1 METAP
6 PSWQLPGRCHE
17 IAQLQEQA
25 GRQALSATERDLLDK
40 LYGEACAEQSAAS
53 EVMRLLTRSFSR
65 EPIPE
70 YYRYANLH
78 VYAWFLDL
86 RPTEPVASAVLAL
99 EATLADLDAVERC
112 AAPGLTEADHTEERL
127 RRLDALR
134 EQVGRLPV
142 ETGGDTTAAEIIDRT
157 RDDSLAG
164 WQAFVLTRCSG
175 FRASGD
181 HHEHIFLRAVQACEL
196 AFYLIR
202 YFTVRARMSIGRAD
216 GRTRALMAQLV
227 HYAELPSHIFHM
239 LQTLTPDLFLTFR
252 DATGEASAV
261 QSLNYHLMELAMYG
275 HDARKVE
282 AYLRFEHLHE
292 LTVPPLR
299 SVRPLRNVV
308 LGADDPELTEALA
321 AVERTLLTWR
331 GRHYGF
337 GRRYL
342 PGVKGSG
349 GTEGAGYLKR
359 FVQKD
364 NLVPE
369 PITTAPGLDLLGF
382 AFR

>member
-6 PSWQLPGRCHE
+6 ASLQFPGRCDE
-17 IAQLQEQA
+17 VAQLQERS
-25 GRQALSATERDLLDK
+25 GREALTPSERDLLTK
-40 LYGEACAEQSAAS
+40 LYEEAYADQSAAS

-65 EPIPE
+65 EPIPQ

-78 VYAWFLDL
+78 VYSWFLDL
-86 RPTEPVASAVLAL
+86 YPTEPVAGAVLAL
-99 EATLADLDAVERC
+99 EATLADLDAVERL
-112 AAPGLTEADHTEERL
+112 AAPRLTEADHTEDRL
-127 RRLDALR
+127 FRLDVLR

-142 ETGGDTTAAEIIDRT
+142 ETGGSATAAGIIARAREDG
-157 RDDSLAG
+157 LAR
-164 WQAFVLTRCSG
+164 WQASVLTRCSG
-175 FRASGD
+175 FLASGD
-181 HHEHIFLRAVQACEL
+181 HHEHMFLRAVQACEL

-202 YFTVRARMSIGRAD
+202 YFTVRARMAIGRGGDQAH
-216 GRTRALMAQLV
+216 ALMSQLIQ
-227 HYAELPSHIFHM
+227 YAELPNHIFHV
-239 LQTLTPDLFLTFR
+239 LKTLTPDLFLTFR

-261 QSLNYHLMELAMYG
+261 QSLNYHMMELVLYG
-275 HDARKVE
+275 YDARKVE
-282 AYLRFEHLHE
+282 AYSKFDHLHE

-299 SVRPLRNVV
+299 SVRPLRDAV
-308 LGADDPELTEALA
+308 LEAGDPALTEAMA
-321 AVERTLLTWR
+321 EVERTLLTWR

-342 PGVKGSG
+342 PGMQGSG
-349 GTEGAGYLKR
+349 GTEGAGYLRR
-359 FVQKD
+359 FVNKD

>member
-6 PSWQLPGRCHE
+6 ASLQFSGRCDE
-17 IAQLQEQA
+17 IAQLQERA
-25 GRQALSATERDLLDK
+25 GRQSLTASERDLLAK
-40 LYGEACAEQSAAS
+40 LYEEAYTDHNAAS

-86 RPTEPVASAVLAL
+86 YPTEPVAGAVLAL
-99 EATLADLDAVERC
+99 EATLADLDAVERS
-112 AAPGLTEADHTEERL
+112 AAPRLTEADHTEERL

-134 EQVGRLPV
+134 EQIGRLPV
-142 ETGGDTTAAEIIDRT
+142 ETGGATTAAEIIDRA
-157 RDDSLAG
+157 RDDGVARRQTS
-164 WQAFVLTRCSG
+164 VLTRCSG
-175 FRASGD
+175 IRTSGD
-181 HHEHIFLRAVQACEL
+181 HHEHMFLRAVQACEL

-202 YFTVRARMSIGRAD
+202 YFTVRARASIGRAD
-216 GRTRALMAQLV
+216 GQAHALMAQLA
-227 HYAELPSHIFHM
+227 HYAELPNHIFHV

-261 QSLNYHLMELAMYG
+261 QSLNYHMMELVMYG
-275 HDARKVE
+275 YDGRKVE
-282 AYLRFEHLHE
+282 AYSKFEHLHE

-299 SVRPLRNVV
+299 SVRPLRDAV
-308 LGADDPELTEALA
+308 LEADDPELTEALS

-349 GTEGAGYLKR
+349 GTEGAGYLRR
-359 FVQKD
+359 FVHKD

-369 PITTAPGLDLLGF
+369 PITTAPELDLLGF

>member
-1 METAP
+1 MKTAP
-6 PSWQLPGRCHE
+6 ASLQFPGRCEE
-17 IAQLQEQA
+17 IAYLQAKA
-25 GRQALSATERDLLDK
+25 GRQALTDGERDLLAK
-40 LYGEACAEQSAAS
+40 LYEEAYADQGAAS
-53 EVMRLLTRSFSR
+53 EVMRLLTRPFSQ

-78 VYAWFLDL
+78 VYSWFLDL
-86 RPTEPVASAVLAL
+86 HPTQPVAASVLAL

-112 AAPGLTEADHTEERL
+112 AAPRLTEADHTEERL
-127 RRLDALR
+127 RRLDTLR
-134 EQVGRLPV
+134 EQVGQLRV
-142 ETGGDTTAAEIIDRT
+142 QTDGETTAEEMISRT
-157 RDDSLAG
+157 QRDAMAR

-175 FRASGD
+175 FLASND
-181 HHEHIFLRAVQACEL
+181 HHEHTFLRAVQSCEL

-202 YFTVRARMSIGRAD
+202 YFAV
-216 GRTRALMAQLV
+216 RTRTSIRRSDGQAHALMTQLAQ
-227 HYAELPSHIFHM
+227 YAELPNHIFHM
-239 LQTLTPDLFLTFR
+239 LQTLTPDLFLAFR

-261 QSLNYHLMELAMYG
+261 QSLNYHMMELVMYG
-275 HDARKVE
+275 FDPRKVE
-282 AYLRFEHLHE
+282 AYSRFEHLHE

-299 SVRPLRNVV
+299 SLRSLRNAV
-308 LGADDPELTEALA
+308 LEADDPELTEALT

-359 FVQKD
+359 FIRKD
-364 NLVPE
+364 NFVPE

>member
-1 METAP
+1 METVP
-6 PSWQLPGRCHE
+6 VSFQLPGQCDD
-17 IAQLQEQA
+17 IAQLQEKS
-25 GRQALSATERDLLDK
+25 GRQALTAAERDMLNR

-78 VYAWFLDL
+78 VYAWFLDQ
-86 RPTEPVASAVLAL
+86 RPAEPVASAVLAL
-99 EATLADLDAVERC
+99 EATLADLDAAERQ
-112 AAPGLTEADHTEERL
+112 AADRLTEADHTEERL
-127 RRLDALR
+127 RRLDTLR
-134 EQVGRLPV
+134 ERVGQLPV
-142 ETGGDTTAAEIIDRT
+142 ETGGDTTAAEIIERT
-157 RDDSLAG
+157 REDGLPR
-164 WQAFVLTRCSG
+164 WQSFVLTRCSG

-181 HHEHIFLRAVQACEL
+181 HHEHLFLRAVQACEL

-202 YFTVRARMSIGRAD
+202 YFTVRARLSIGRRD
-216 GRTRALMAQLV
+216 GQAPALMAQLV
-227 HYAELPSHIFHM
+227 RYADLPNHIFHV

-261 QSLNYHLMELAMYG
+261 QSLNYHLMELVMYG

-299 SVRPLRNVV
+299 SVRPLRDTV
-308 LGADDPELTEALA
+308 LGSGDPELARAFAT
-321 AVERTLLTWR
+321 VERTLLTWR

-359 FVQKD
+359 FVDKD
-364 NLVPE
+364 NLVPD
-369 PITTAPGLDLLGF
+369 PITTAPGLDMLGF

>member
-1 METAP
+1 METAL
-6 PSWQLPGRCHE
+6 PSLQFPGRCDE
-17 IAQLQEQA
+17 VIQLQQRA
-25 GRQALSATERDLLDK
+25 GRQALTADERDLLAK
-40 LYGEACAEQSAAS
+40 LYEETYTDRRGGS

-70 YYRYANLH
+70 YYRYSSLH
-78 VYAWFLDL
+78 VYSWFLGL
-86 RPTEPVASAVLAL
+86 HPTEPVIGAVLAL
-99 EATLADLDAVERC
+99 EATLADLDAVERR
-112 AAPGLTEADHTEERL
+112 AAPRLTAADHTEERL

-134 EQVGRLPV
+134 EQIGRLRV
-142 ETGGDTTAAEIIDRT
+142 ETGGDTTAAEIICRA
-157 RDDSLAG
+157 RDDGLAR
-164 WQAFVLTRCSG
+164 WQALVLTRCSG
-175 FRASGD
+175 FLASDD
-181 HHEHIFLRAVQACEL
+181 HHENIFLRSVQACEL

-202 YFTVRARMSIGRAD
+202 YFAVRARMSIGRGQGQAH
-216 GRTRALMAQLV
+216 ALMAQLA
-227 HYAELPSHIFHM
+227 HYVELPSHIFHM
-239 LQTLTPDLFLTFR
+239 LQTLTPDLFLAFR

-261 QSLNYHLMELAMYG
+261 QSLNYHMMELVMYG
-275 HDARKVE
+275 YDARKTE
-282 AYLRFEHLHE
+282 AYSRFDHLHD

-299 SVRPLRNVV
+299 SVRSLRVAV
-308 LGADDPELTEALA
+308 LKSGDPELTEALA
-321 AVERTLLTWR
+321 GIERTLLTWR

-359 FVQKD
+359 FVHKD
-364 NLVPE
+364 NLIPE

>member
-6 PSWQLPGRCHE
+6 VSFQLPGQCDE
-17 IAQLQEQA
+17 IAQLQERA
-25 GRQALSATERDLLDK
+25 GRQALTADERDLLGK
-40 LYGEACAEQSAAS
+40 LYGEACAEQGAAS

-70 YYRYANLH
+70 YYRYSNLH
-78 VYAWFLDL
+78 VYAWFLDQ
-86 RPTEPVASAVLAL
+86 RPAEPVAGAVLAL
-99 EATLADLDAVERC
+99 EATLADLDAVERS
-112 AAPGLTEADHTEERL
+112 AAPQLTEADHTEERL
-127 RRLDALR
+127 RQLDALR
-134 EQVGRLPV
+134 AQVGRLPV
-142 ETGGDTTAAEIIDRT
+142 KTGGNTTAAEIIERT
-157 RDDSLAG
+157 RDDGLAA
-164 WQAFVLTRCSG
+164 WQAFVLARCSA
-175 FRASGD
+175 FRASDD
-181 HHEHIFLRAVQACEL
+181 HHEHMFLRAVQACEL

-202 YFTVRARMSIGRAD
+202 YFTVRARLSIGRGD
-216 GRTRALMAQLV
+216 GLAPALMGQLV
-227 HYAELPSHIFHM
+227 HYAALPNHIFHV

-261 QSLNYHLMELAMYG
+261 QSLNYHLMELVMYG

-282 AYLRFEHLHE
+282 AYLKFEHLHE

-299 SVRPLRNVV
+299 SVRPLHDTV
-308 LGADDPELTEALA
+308 LGAGDPELTEALV
-321 AVERTLLTWR
+321 AVERALLTWR

-364 NLVPE
+364 SLVPE
-369 PITTAPGLDLLGF
+369 PITTAPGLDMLGF

>member
-1 METAP
+1 M
-6 PSWQLPGRCHE
+6 L
-17 IAQLQEQA
+17 
-25 GRQALSATERDLLDK
+25 ALDATL
-40 LYGEACAEQSAAS
+40 A
-53 EVMRLLTRSFSR
+53 
-65 EPIPE
+65 
-70 YYRYANLH
+70 
-78 VYAWFLDL
+78 
-86 RPTEPVASAVLAL
+86 AL
-99 EATLADLDAVERC
+99 EAVERR
-112 AAPGLTEADHTEERL
+112 AAPRLTEADHTEERL
-127 RRLDALR
+127 KRLNALR

-142 ETGGDTTAAEIIDRT
+142 KIGSEANVAEIIKGRG
-157 RDDSLAG
+157 DDGMAL

-175 FRASGD
+175 FLASND
-181 HHEHIFLRAVQACEL
+181 HHEHIFLRTVQACEL

-202 YFTVRARMSIGRAD
+202 YFTVRARLSIGRGD
-216 GRTRALMAQLV
+216 GQAPALMAQLV
-227 HYAELPSHIFHM
+227 HYAELPNHIFHV

-261 QSLNYHLMELAMYG
+261 QSLNYHLMELVMYG

-299 SVRPLRNVV
+299 SVRPLRDTV
-308 LGADDPELTEALA
+308 LGAGDPDLTEALD

-369 PITTAPGLDLLGF
+369 PITTAPELDMLGF
-382 AFR
+382 AYR

>member
-1 METAP
+1 METAQA
-6 PSWQLPGRCHE
+6 SLQFSGRCDE

-25 GRQALSATERDLLDK
+25 GRQALTASERDLLGK
-40 LYGEACAEQSAAS
+40 LYEEAYADHSAAS

-78 VYAWFLDL
+78 VYSWFLDL
-86 RPTEPVASAVLAL
+86 HPTEPVAGAVLAL
-99 EATLADLDAVERC
+99 EATLADLDAVERR
-112 AAPGLTEADHTEERL
+112 AAPRLTEADHTEERL

-142 ETGGDTTAAEIIDRT
+142 ETGGDTTAAEIIDRA
-157 RDDSLAG
+157 RDDGLAR
-164 WQAFVLTRCSG
+164 WQTFVLTRCSG
-175 FRASGD
+175 ILTSND
-181 HHEHIFLRAVQACEL
+181 HHEHLFLRAVQACEL

-202 YFTVRARMSIGRAD
+202 YFTVRARASIGRDD
-216 GRTRALMAQLV
+216 GQAHALMAQLA
-227 HYAELPSHIFHM
+227 HYAELPNHIFHV

-261 QSLNYHLMELAMYG
+261 QSLNYHMMELVMYG
-275 HDARKVE
+275 YDARKVE
-282 AYLRFEHLHE
+282 AYSKFEHLHE

-299 SVRPLRNVV
+299 SVRPLREAV
-308 LGADDPELTEALA
+308 LEVEDPELAKALA

-349 GTEGAGYLKR
+349 GTEGAGYLRR
-359 FVQKD
+359 FVHKD

-369 PITTAPGLDLLGF
+369 PITTAPELDLLGY

>member
-6 PSWQLPGRCHE
+6 ASLLFAGRCDE
-17 IAQLQEQA
+17 IAQLQERA
-25 GRQALSATERDLLDK
+25 GRQALTAGERDLLDK
-40 LYGEACAEQSAAS
+40 LYCEAYAEQSAES

-86 RPTEPVASAVLAL
+86 YPTEPVAGAVLAL
-99 EATLADLDAVERC
+99 EETLAALDAVERR
-112 AAPGLTEADHTEERL
+112 AAPWLTEADHTEERL

-134 EQVGRLPV
+134 EQVRRLPV
-142 ETGGDTTAAEIIDRT
+142 KTGGDMPAAEVIDRAC
-157 RDDSLAG
+157 DDLAR
-164 WQAFVLTRCSG
+164 WQAYVLTRCSG
-175 FRASGD
+175 FVASND
-181 HHEHIFLRAVQACEL
+181 HHEHMFLRAVQACEL

-202 YFTVRARMSIGRAD
+202 HLAVRARTSIGRAD
-216 GRTRALMAQLV
+216 GEAHALMAQLI
-227 HYAELPSHIFHM
+227 HFAELPNHIFHV
-239 LQTLTPDLFLTFR
+239 LQTLTPDLFLAFR
-252 DATGEASAV
+252 DATGEASAL
-261 QSLNYHLMELAMYG
+261 QSLNYHMMELVLYG
-275 HDARKVE
+275 YDARKVE
-282 AYLRFEHLHE
+282 AYMKFEHLHE

-299 SVRPLRNVV
+299 SVRPLREAV
-308 LGADDPELTEALA
+308 LEADDPTLTEALA

-359 FVQKD
+359 FVHRD
-364 NLVPE
+364 NFVPE

>member
-6 PSWQLPGRCHE
+6 ASLQFSGRCDE
-17 IAQLQEQA
+17 IAQLQEKA
-25 GRQALSATERDLLDK
+25 GRQALTADERDLLAK
-40 LYGEACAEQSAAS
+40 LYEETYTDQTAAGE
-53 EVMRLLTRSFSR
+53 VVRLLTRSFSR
-65 EPIPE
+65 EPIPP

-78 VYAWFLDL
+78 VYSWYLDL
-86 RPTEPVASAVLAL
+86 HPTEPVAGAVLAL
-99 EATLADLDAVERC
+99 EATLADLGAIERR
-112 AAPGLTEADHTEERL
+112 AAPRLTEADHTEERL

-134 EQVGRLPV
+134 EQVGRLRV
-142 ETGGDTTAAEIIDRT
+142 ETGGDTTAAEIIDRA
-157 RDDSLAG
+157 RDDSLAR

-175 FRASGD
+175 FLASGD
-181 HHEHIFLRAVQACEL
+181 HHENIFLRSVQACEL

-202 YFTVRARMSIGRAD
+202 YFTVRARTSIARAD
-216 GRTRALMAQLV
+216 GQAPALMAQLA
-227 HYAELPSHIFHM
+227 HYAELPNQIFHV

-261 QSLNYHLMELAMYG
+261 QSLNYHMMELVMYG
-275 HDARKVE
+275 YDARKVE
-282 AYLRFEHLHE
+282 AYSKFEHLYE

-299 SVRPLRNVV
+299 SVRPLRDAV
-308 LGADDPELTEALA
+308 LKAVDPELTEMLS
-321 AVERTLLTWR
+321 AVERTLLTFR

-342 PGVKGSG
+342 PGMAGSG
-349 GTEGAGYLKR
+349 GTEGAGYLRR
-359 FVQKD
+359 FVHKD
-364 NLVPE
+364 NLTPE

>member
-6 PSWQLPGRCHE
+6 ASLQFSGRCNE
-17 IAQLQEQA
+17 IAELQQKV
-25 GRQALSATERDLLDK
+25 GRQALTDGERELLAK
-40 LYGEACAEQSAAS
+40 LYEEAYAEQTAAS

-65 EPIPE
+65 EPIPQ

-78 VYAWFLDL
+78 VYSWFLDL
-86 RPTEPVASAVLAL
+86 HPTEPLAGAL
-99 EATLADLDAVERC
+99 LAMEATLADLEAVERR
-112 AAPGLTEADHTEERL
+112 AAPGLTEAVDHTEERL
-127 RRLDALR
+127 RRLAALR

-142 ETGGDTTAAEIIDRT
+142 DTGGTTAAEITARV
-157 RDDSLAG
+157 RDDELAR
-164 WQAFVLTRCSG
+164 WQASVLTRCSG
-175 FRASGD
+175 FRASTD
-181 HHEHIFLRAVQACEL
+181 HHEHIFLRSVQACEL

-202 YFTVRARMSIGRAD
+202 YLAVRARMSIGRSDSQAY
-216 GRTRALMAQLV
+216 ALTAQLV
-227 HYAELPSHIFHM
+227 RYAELPNHIFHV
-239 LQTLTPDLFLTFR
+239 LQTLTPELFLTFR

-261 QSLNYHLMELAMYG
+261 QSLNYHLMELVLYG
-275 HDARKVE
+275 YDARKVE
-282 AYLRFEHLHE
+282 AYAKFEHLHE

-299 SVRPLRNVV
+299 SVRPLRDAVME
-308 LGADDPELTEALA
+308 ASDPGLTEALA
-321 AVERTLLTWR
+321 EVERTLLTWR

-342 PGVKGSG
+342 PGMAGSG

-359 FVQKD
+359 FVHKD
-364 NLVPE
+364 KLVPE

>member
-1 METAP
+1 MEIAP
-6 PSWQLPGRCHE
+6 ATFRLPGQCDE
-17 IAQLQEQA
+17 IAQLQEKT
-25 GRQALSATERDLLDK
+25 GRQALSAAERHMLHQ
-40 LYGEACAEQSAAS
+40 LYREACAEQGTAS
-53 EVMRLLTRSFSR
+53 EVMRLLTRSFSP

-78 VYAWFLDL
+78 VYAWFLDQ
-86 RPTEPVASAVLAL
+86 RPAEPVAGAVLAL
-99 EATLADLDAVERC
+99 DATVADLAAVERL
-112 AAPGLTEADHTEERL
+112 AAPRLTEADHIDERL
-127 RRLDALR
+127 RRLEALR
-134 EQVGRLPV
+134 ERIGQLPV
-142 ETGGDTTAAEIIDRT
+142 ASGGDTTAAELIERT
-157 RDDSLAG
+157 RDDGLAR

-181 HHEHIFLRAVQACEL
+181 HHEHIFLRSVQACEL

-202 YFTVRARMSIGRAD
+202 YFTVRVRLSIGRGD
-216 GRTRALMAQLV
+216 GQTAALMAQLV
-227 HYAELPSHIFHM
+227 HYAELPNHIFYV

-261 QSLNYHLMELAMYG
+261 QSLNYHLMELVMYG

-299 SVRPLRNVV
+299 SVRPLRDTV
-308 LGADDPELTEALA
+308 LGTDDPALTGALA
-321 AVERTLLTWR
+321 EVERTLLTWR

-369 PITTAPGLDLLGF
+369 PITTAPGLDMLGF
-382 AFR
+382 AYR